1 MRSPFILTKAIF
13 LLLFVLA
20 LMPVRSEE
28 PMNVL
33 VIQTDEHNFRTLGC
47 YRDLMPD
54 DQAFVWGK
62 GVKVDTPN
70 IDWIAKDGAICDRYY
85 ATSPVCT
92 PSRAALISGLYPQ
105 NAGAIN
111 NNIPLNDGVNTF
123 AHVLKD
129 SGYVTGYAGK
139 WHLAGSAKPGWEP
152 KKNFGFTD
160 NRFMFNR
167 GHWKKL
173 EIGPK
178 GPRIGAVKDGKP
190 TYSLAGADQK
200 TFTTDFLFDRTI
212 DFIRTNKNKPFC
224 YMVAIPDPHGPNTVR
239 APYDTMF
246 DPATFSQ
253 PASALAKGKDLPSFQ
268 RVMKDRFNARQM
280 ALYFGMVKCIDD
292 NVGRIL
298 KALREENILDRT
310 LIIFTSDHGD
320 MCGELGRHNKG
331 IPCEGSARIPFLIRA
346 PGLIKPGTVVRESL
360 GTVDFKPTLLGLL
373 GVDSEETVE
382 GRNATTLLRTGKA
395 PDSWE
400 DVTFVRIGNAENKG
414 KAWFGAFSRKYKL
427 ILSGS
432 DRAGF
437 FDLENDP
444 NELRNSIAL
453 PEHRE
458 KIRSLARALKKYGK
472 KHKDPLMELNA
483 IRSDLKW
490 AIEGT
495 GPYGPAPR

>member
-1 MRSPFILTKAIF
+1 
-13 LLLFVLA
+13 
-20 LMPVRSEE
+20 
-28 PMNVL
+28 MNVL

-47 YRDLMPD
+47 YRELMPI

-105 NAGAIN
+105 NTGAIN
-111 NNIPLNDGVNTF
+111 NNVPLNDGVNTF

-139 WHLAGSAKPGWEP
+139 WHLAGSAKPGWKP

-178 GPRIGAVKDGKP
+178 GPRIGAVKEGKP

-200 TFTTDFLFDRTI
+200 TFTTDFLIDRTI
-212 DFIRTNKNKPFC
+212 DFIRNNKDKPFC

-246 DPATFSQ
+246 DPAAFRQ
-253 PASALAKGKDLPSFQ
+253 PASALAKGQGLSSFQ

-292 NVGRIL
+292 NVGRVL

-310 LIIFTSDHGD
+310 LIVFTSDHGD
-320 MCGELGRHNKG
+320 
-331 IPCEGSARIPFLIRA
+331 
-346 PGLIKPGTVVRESL
+346 
-360 GTVDFKPTLLGLL
+360 
-373 GVDSEETVE
+373 
-382 GRNATTLLRTGKA
+382 
-395 PDSWE
+395 
-400 DVTFVRIGNAENKG
+400 
-414 KAWFGAFSRKYKL
+414 
-427 ILSGS
+427 
-432 DRAGF
+432 
-437 FDLENDP
+437 
-444 NELRNSIAL
+444 
-453 PEHRE
+453 
-458 KIRSLARALKKYGK
+458 
-472 KHKDPLMELNA
+472 
-483 IRSDLKW
+483 
-490 AIEGT
+490 
-495 GPYGPAPR
+495 